1 MPLFFSH
8 VPLLFSCDRLNLH
21 VGEAITPRTNSHHK
35 NGIAVKGNS
44 EETPFH
50 PAQALYP
57 LTLIFKQKSKLEE
70 MNEDGSNSIIIEDII
85 RKHIE
90 EKKELVGKMIKF
102 RDRIP
107 LVEYKKNDDEMYI
120 CSRYYFIG
128 DIYIKVKKEKDK
140 FRLTFVGSKEGDDEE
155 HSKKSLLEK
164 SPLEKSHSEKLPL
177 EKSPPEKS
185 PPEKSHSWTFADEKK
200 STLREMS
207 REDEDAD
214 QLHTEA
220 SNDKLREYT
229 DNDQLNAGE
238 ETDELNTEVDNEM
251 INGEMENELLSTE
264 LYSQM
269 LNSDLCSQMLNT
281 QLDSEMLNAELY
293 HQMPYTDCEN
303 WVLSKFRKKKFII
316 ILSGTSGG
324 GKSTLSCLLGLF
336 LNIRRILSTD
346 VVREILRKYKVKD
359 DKYLKFSTYESWK
372 VNGSEDEGGASSSGS
387 GIAVESGGGSS
398 IGVNSGGSSSIAADS
413 GGGKGE
419 PEASKAEDAETRL
432 RRRCIENYAKQC
444 ELLFTYIDDIINDHI
459 RSNESIIIEGVH
471 LNADMMEKLNKKYP
485 NSIIY
490 FLVYINDRET
500 SIRRFSSRSV
510 HSHTEE
516 NKYIKNINYIND
528 IQKYLLERTKCLHP
542 PINYIENIDIY
553 NSLEKVL
560 RIIYSFG

>member
-1 MPLFFSH
+1 
-8 VPLLFSCDRLNLH
+8 
-21 VGEAITPRTNSHHK
+21 
-35 NGIAVKGNS
+35 
-44 EETPFH
+44 
-50 PAQALYP
+50 
-57 LTLIFKQKSKLEE
+57 
-70 MNEDGSNSIIIEDII
+70 MNEDGSNNLIIEDII

-120 CSRYYFIG
+120 CSKYYFIG
-128 DIYIKVKKEKDK
+128 DIYIKVKKKKDK
-140 FRLTFVGSKEGDDEE
+140 FRITFVGGKEVDDEE
-155 HSKKSLLEK
+155 HLGQSHMEESHLGQSHLGQSHMEQSHMEQLHSKKSQ
-164 SPLEKSHSEKLPL
+164 
-177 EKSPPEKS
+177 PEM
-185 PPEKSHSWTFADEKK
+185 EHSWTFTDEKK
-200 STLREMS
+200 NTLREMT

-214 QLHTEA
+214 KLHTEA
-220 SNDKLREYT
+220 SNDNLRAYT
-229 DNDQLNAGE
+229 DNDQLNAE
-238 ETDELNTEVDNEM
+238 EDTDELNTELYNEM
-251 INGEMENELLSTE
+251 INGQLENELLNTE
-264 LYSQM
+264 LYSEM
-269 LNSDLCSQMLNT
+269 LNTDFCSQMLKT
-281 QLDSEMLNAELY
+281 QLDSEMLSAELY
-293 HQMPYTDCEN
+293 NQMPNTDCEN

-372 VNGSEDEGGASSSGS
+372 VKGIEDEGGASSSGS
-387 GIAVESGGGSS
+387 RGGSS
-398 IGVNSGGSSSIAADS
+398 IGADS
-413 GGGKGE
+413 GGGSGGNGDSETRKDE
-419 PEASKAEDAETRL
+419 SAETRL
-432 RRRCIENYAKQC
+432 RRRCIENYVKQC

-471 LNADMMEKLNKKYP
+471 LNAEIMEKLNKKYP

-510 HSHTEE
+510 DLQTEE

-528 IQKYLLERTKCLHP
+528 IQKYLMERTKCLHP

-560 RIIYSFG
+560 RIIYSFD